1 MYSNIIVF
9 IIVGL
14 KVQTE
19 TEKMKMKS
27 KGKAKNLNEQ
37 ECCQLTEKRGD
48 TCCIS
53 DFKTKGVK
61 EF

>member
-1 MYSNIIVF
+1 
-9 IIVGL
+9 
-14 KVQTE
+14 
-19 TEKMKMKS
+19 MKS

-61 EF
+61 EFQDLGN